1 MSLHWILLIVW
12 GAFVGLVYLVL
23 WFDTIYY
30 KHNLPKVFK
39 KMLDAFTEED

>member
-1 MSLHWILLIVW
+1 MRILWILLIVW
-12 GAFVGLVYLVL
+12 CVFVALVYLVL

-30 KHNLPKVFK
+30 KHNLPKLFK